1 MIRRI
6 LNLPFSC
13 LMESQSLFI
22 KHIST
27 TTSVYSGYKRYDRE
41 TDSVRQVTKTVQD
54 FESNEYLALPFDNSY
69 GTSSFP
75 TLESH
80 NQVFDGI
87 KYTDLPIVHIKATSN
102 NTIILTADAQGKA
115 VAIQSAGRVGFR
127 NAKKGT
133 NVAAQAAAIAL
144 AGDTIRKNVKTVRVC
159 LKGIGPGR
167 LPALK
172 ALEMSGLR
180 IVSITDTT
188 PLPHNGN
195 RPKKVRRL

>member
-1 MIRRI
+1 V
-6 LNLPFSC
+6 LP
-13 LMESQSLFI
+13 
-22 KHIST
+22 
-27 TTSVYSGYKRYDRE
+27 YD
-41 TDSVRQVTKTVQD
+41 KI
-54 FESNEYLALPFDNSY
+54 Y

-75 TLESH
+75 TLETHS
-80 NQVFDGI
+80 QMFDGV
-87 KYTDLPIVHIKATSN
+87 KYSDLPIVHIRSTSN
-102 NTIILTADAQGKA
+102 NTIISASDATGKGI
-115 VAIQSAGRVGFR
+115 AIQSAGTVGYR

-133 NVAAQAAAIAL
+133 NIAAQAAAIAL
-144 AGDTIRKNVKTVRVC
+144 AGDVLRKNVRTFRVC

-172 ALEMSGLR
+172 ALELSGLT